1 MPSFNCRIR
10 ELLLLFREQRENW
23 EFRMKKLIYDKDR
36 FLKTGMVGLAAL
48 MTALTMTI
56 PVANA
61 ETMSGLTPAKIQ
73 PSADSLKPGLS
84 VKYYGAKFNSIRQM
98 LEWMDYKDGVV
109 GEPIPMLN
117 YQVGQG
123 NVLTT
128 NATDMMG
135 ADIKGLINFERSGTY
150 TLMVHSNDGV
160 RLSIGGKMI
169 YEDPD
174 VHADRFSDELKVEI
188 SKPGWYPVHILY
200 FEKKN
205 TSTLELYWDPPGAE
219 DIDYVPA
226 SAFGHIGK

>member
-1 MPSFNCRIR
+1 
-10 ELLLLFREQRENW
+10 
-23 EFRMKKLIYDKDR
+23 MKNLIGDKER
-36 FLKTGMVGLAAL
+36 FLKAGMIGLAAM
-48 MTALTMTI
+48 MTALTITV
-56 PVANA
+56 PAAKA
-61 ETMSGLTPAKIQ
+61 EGISGLVPAKIQ
-73 PSADSLKPGLS
+73 PTSDNLKPGLS
-84 VKYYGAKFNSIRQM
+84 VKYYGSKFNSIREM

-128 NATDMMG
+128 NSTDMVG
-135 ADIKGLINFERSGTY
+135 ADIKGLINFERTGTY
-150 TLMVHSNDGV
+150 MLMVQSNDGV

-188 SKPGWYPVHILY
+188 SEPGWYPVHVLY

-205 TSTLELYWDPPGAE
+205 TATLELYWDPPGPE